1 MTASHQT
8 VRLSRGK
15 HSSPHEGVCVM
26 ELASMLAGEPFSDRP
41 RAVCPVIGAFMR
53 IYNDRLDDD
62 RRQDLYAY
70 ASAVVGTSDAGA
82 EAVIDRARACEE
94 FAERMA
100 QRRPRLIRLL
110 SGRRRRQSP
119 TPSAAGVAAARSLP
133 KVDDEVHSL
142 ALAHI
147 DLLVSLGRDRSVVVP
162 EYELVLTAGGPVGAQ
177 GAALL
182 GSRLAGT
189 EPSGG
194 G

>member
-1 MTASHQT
+1 MTTSHQT

-41 RAVCPVIGAFMR
+41 RSVCPVIATFMR

-70 ASAVVGTSDAGA
+70 AARVVGTGGAGA
-82 EAVIDRARACEE
+82 EAVIERARACEV
-94 FAERMA
+94 FAERMT

-110 SGRRRRQSP
+110 ARRRRRQSP
-119 TPSAAGVAAARSLP
+119 TPSAAGVAAARALSRI
-133 KVDDEVHSL
+133 DDEVHAM

-147 DLLVSLGRDRSVVVP
+147 DLLIAIGRDAAQEPESVFAP
-162 EYELVLTAGGPVGAQ
+162 SPAAQPPRAQ
-177 GAALL
+177 GAAPALT
-182 GSRLAGT
+182 GGERSRAG
-189 EPSGG
+189 
-194 G
+194 